1 MRWCTRVY
9 TAAVLKSNQPHK
21 SYFMSAESG
30 PILKSQPILYYPFS
44 QARYPMYHCTH
55 RSQTIGID
63 GLSLYI
69 EERWSSRSVA
79 AFAVLMMHIFLPS
92 MLIITKG
99 PIERFRWIVAIAC
112 ARLTVLLPPFRKCVP
127 FCGGG

>member
-1 MRWCTRVY
+1 MYCSEARLLKPKWKSLRALVY
-9 TAAVLKSNQPHK
+9 AGVYGCSPEESNQLHK

-63 GLSLYI
+63 GLSL
-69 EERWSSRSVA
+69 
-79 AFAVLMMHIFLPS
+79 
-92 MLIITKG
+92 
-99 PIERFRWIVAIAC
+99 
-112 ARLTVLLPPFRKCVP
+112 
-127 FCGGG
+127 